1 MFATTLLAIYGVD
14 SCRNYYPD
22 LEEIGQEEDHIMY
35 HTASRRMPQQLVHG
49 IQRGQDLQGIG
60 GKLGAKAGEKSS

>member
-1 MFATTLLAIYGVD
+1 
-14 SCRNYYPD
+14 
-22 LEEIGQEEDHIMY
+22 
-35 HTASRRMPQQLVHG
+35 MPQQLVHG